1 MVRDGP
7 APAIISEDVYEELN
21 HTLEMLREDAAVS
34 RALLGLAGALA
45 EVRTVDDTLELAV
58 RMVPE
63 MLGADRCFAA
73 TWDRFQDRF
82 TIHARWGFR
91 PDLEE
96 LNDHLAATEGFPV
109 LRSALHGGRAP
120 LLVSD
125 VTTFP
130 VVKDQDVKTREL
142 GAYVGIPLTRDGE
155 ELGILALEYKR
166 AREFGGKEVTLTLAI
181 GRLVSTAFVNARRF
195 TQLDTLRGFSLR
207 LGRVLRLSPVIEEV
221 TAGAERLLDGDGA
234 GVYLADATRLELL
247 PAARRGAGS
256 SGDFARIPLTEEP
269 WGGLAEGRT
278 IHVPASEGRF
288 QPEGGQPLSIVASPI
303 LGATSAILGAIV
315 VFFERSVALGSD
327 EIEALEVLAAQ
338 SAMAI
343 ENAQRFE
350 RQRRVARSLQRGLLA
365 TDVTAV
371 EGFRIGTVYEPATD
385 DAEVGGDFFDVFDLP
400 DARIGLVVGDVSG
413 KGAEAAALTAQAKYM
428 LRAFASRNPSPA
440 SALFHLNNSLERALD
455 EERFAT
461 ALFATIDPKDRS
473 GQVSV
478 AGHPFPL
485 IYRAGT
491 GEVEAHEP
499 KGGLLGC
506 FPDEQYEQ
514 SAYELEPGDVLLACT
529 DGLLEA
535 RSGNEM
541 YGTERLIA
549 ALKRL
554 APTHSDDE
562 LARAIFEDAREFGSI
577 RDDTVVIVMSF
588 DGIIGKVPGGG
599 V

>member
-1 MVRDGP
+1 
-7 APAIISEDVYEELN
+7 
-21 HTLEMLREDAAVS
+21 MLRRHLGPVS
-34 RALLGLAGALA
+34 GG
-45 EVRTVDDTLELAV
+45 
-58 RMVPE
+58 
-63 MLGADRCFAA
+63 
-73 TWDRFQDRF
+73 F

-155 ELGILALEYKR
+155 ELGILALKYKR
-166 AREFGGKEVTLTLAI
+166 AREFGGKEVDPDARHRPPGQYRIRQCSALHTVGHAEGLLAPARTCAPTQSCDRRGDRRAATV
-181 GRLVSTAFVNARRF
+181 GRGRRRGVSRRCH
-195 TQLDTLRGFSLR
+195 
-207 LGRVLRLSPVIEEV
+207 PP
-221 TAGAERLLDGDGA
+221 GAPSHE
-234 GVYLADATRLELL
+234 
-247 PAARRGAGS
+247 ARRGAGS

-278 IHVPASEGRF
+278 IHVPALEGRF

-327 EIEALEVLAAQ
+327 EIEALRVLAAQ

-506 FPDEQYEQ
+506 FPDEQY
-514 SAYELEPGDVLLACT
+514 
-529 DGLLEA
+529 
-535 RSGNEM
+535 
-541 YGTERLIA
+541 
-549 ALKRL
+549 KR
-554 APTHSDDE
+554 H
-562 LARAIFEDAREFGSI
+562 RC
-577 RDDTVVIVMSF
+577 
-588 DGIIGKVPGGG
+588 
-599 V
+599 